1 MPEALRK
8 PEYEDLNKQ
17 FLELF
22 TATRGV
28 HCILQKKGKI
38 VHEDFTKE
46 PAKQRY
52 MGRENMFM
60 SYNTCKKHERTKPN
74 VCALSAIV
82 MDLDIRN
89 VGMNKAGA
97 LFLLPELL
105 DDENIPKPTA
115 VVDSGNGLY
124 LLWKLERTKE
134 ADEEETEAQKGQKE
148 QVVNNPAMVRLYE
161 KITKKLQKKLESM
174 GADPQSCD
182 VLHLFRMPGT
192 INTKW
197 RQRNEV
203 TVLRL
208 NPDQIYDLDFFA
220 TEILDELPKSRKKA
234 PKTKKKGSI
243 QRLFNPYTLAVARKK
258 DLEQLVQMREYEMD
272 GCRHSFLHIYA
283 VQLMQAGAEDYEKKL
298 SEMNALLTR
307 PIHENEVQ
315 ALIKTLNQK
324 AENGARIIKA
334 IEAAKKPTDKPM
346 KAVEKTQEISYAY
359 HNTKIIDNLKIS
371 ESEQASMR
379 TIIGGAERGKRNRLR
394 KQKDY
399 APVKA
404 ANQTQKEQRDERI
417 VELKNAGCTNNEI
430 IAKMKDEGYKKVSV
444 PTIKRVMR
452 TRSE

>member
-208 NPDQIYDLDFFA
+208 NPDQIYDLDYFA
-220 TEILDELPKSRKKA
+220 TEILDELPKIRKKA
-234 PKTKKKGSI
+234 PKTKKKASI
-243 QRLFNPYTLAVARKK
+243 QRLYNPYTLAVARAK
-258 DLEQLVQMREYEMD
+258 DLERLAQMREYELD
-272 GCRHSFLHIYA
+272 GHRHSFLHVYA
-283 VQLMQAGAEDYEKKL
+283 VQLMQSGVEDYEKKL
-298 SEMNALLTR
+298 SDMNALLTR

-346 KAVEKTQEISYAY
+346 SAVEKAQEISYAY
-359 HNTKIIDNLKIS
+359 HNSKIIKNLGID
-371 ESEQASMR
+371 EAEQASMR
-379 TIIGGAERGKRNRLR
+379 TIIGSAERHKRNRLR
-394 KQKDY
+394 KETDY
-399 APVKA
+399 APIKA
-404 ANQTQKEQRDERI
+404 ANQTQKERRNERI
-417 VELKNAGCTNNEI
+417 LTLKSEGFKHKEI
-430 IAKMKDEGYKKVSV
+430 FEIMKNEGYTKVSLR
-444 PTIKRVMR
+444 TIER
-452 TRSE
+452 TKKQASE

>member
-28 HCILQKKGKI
+28 HCIFQKNGEKVSRKY
-38 VHEDFTKE
+38 TKT
-46 PAKQRY
+46 PATQQY
-52 MGRENMFM
+52 SGRENVYMT
-60 SYNTCKKHERTKPN
+60 YNTCKKHNRTKAN
-74 VCALSAIV
+74 VCALSAV
-82 MDLDIRN
+82 VVDLDIYK
-89 VGMNKAGA
+89 VGMSKAQA
-97 LFLLPELL
+97 LYLLPVLL
-105 DDENIPKPTA
+105 DDENIPEPTA

-124 LLWKLERTKE
+124 LFWKLERTKE

-148 QVVNNPAMVRLYE
+148 QVVNDQMLVRLYE
-161 KITKKLQKKLESM
+161 KITKQMQKKLEPM

-192 INTKW
+192 VNTKR

-208 NPDQIYDLDFFA
+208 NPDQIYDLNYFA
-220 TEILDELPKSRKKA
+220 TETLEEFPTSRKKA
-234 PKTKKKGSI
+234 PKAKKKGSI
-243 QRLFNPYTLAVARKK
+243 QHLFNPYTLAVARAK
-258 DLEQLVQMREYEMD
+258 DLERLAQQRGYEMD

-283 VQLMQAGAEDYEKKL
+283 VQLMQAGVEDYEKKL
-298 SEMNALLTR
+298 AEMNALLAR
-307 PIHENEVQ
+307 PIRENEVQ

-324 AENGARIIKA
+324 AENGARVVKA

-346 KAVEKTQEISYAY
+346 KAVEKAQEISYAY
-359 HNTKIIDNLKIS
+359 YNTKIIDNLRIS

-417 VELKNAGCTNNEI
+417 AELKNAGCTNNEI
-430 IAKMKDEGYKKVSV
+430 IAKMKDEGHKKVSV
-444 PTIKRVMR
+444 STIKRVMR